1 MWVYLCT
8 HTNSTHPLTHTHI
21 HTERESHS
29 HLLAVNVRITNYMT
43 LIVSF
48 TSVFLQAAKGSIL
61 PFLTWLT
68 TGWVVWLNL
77 FDCLTDWHHWR
88 TGRLTDTVTNWL
100 TDWLAWHASCCT
112 HYLRRHSLPRKT
124 DCCLNIFIAA
134 LVCVPRA
141 LLTPD
146 GGGGRGFFFFSL
158 LSLLLLLLRNHLSS
172 LVASLKCANAKL
184 CLISYL
190 TIAKASQVVMSWWR
204 ECHNLCMLW
213 LSMSKRIRNAQIYTL
228 RIRSGQEQ

>member
-1 MWVYLCT
+1 MHT
-8 HTNSTHPLTHTHI
+8 HTQHTLTHTHI

-77 FDCLTDWHHWR
+77 FDCLTGWR
-88 TGRLTDTVTNWL
+88 TRRLTDTVTNWL
-100 TDWLAWHASCCT
+100 SDWLTGMTRQLLYALSEAPQPPTQNWLLSQYFRCCPR
-112 HYLRRHSLPRKT
+112 LCPSSIIDAGWRRRSRFL
-124 DCCLNIFIAA
+124 
-134 LVCVPRA
+134 
-141 LLTPD
+141 
-146 GGGGRGFFFFSL
+146 FFSL
-158 LSLLLLLLRNHLSS
+158 LLLLLLRNHLSS

-213 LSMSKRIRNAQIYTL
+213 LSMSKQHRDGCVCNVQIYT
-228 RIRSGQEQ
+228 RYVYAVEKVQV